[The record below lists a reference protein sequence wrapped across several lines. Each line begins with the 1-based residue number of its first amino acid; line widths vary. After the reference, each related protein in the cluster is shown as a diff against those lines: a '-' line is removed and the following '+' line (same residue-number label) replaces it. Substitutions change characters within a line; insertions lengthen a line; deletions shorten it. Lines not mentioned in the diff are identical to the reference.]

1 MVSSKYTSGTSLLH
15 MGWKNYVT
23 ILGIY
28 LVLLVAAGSN
38 APAMA
43 KAVGEIS

>member
-1 MVSSKYTSGTSLLH
+1 

-28 LVLLVAAGSN
+28 LVLLAAASN

-43 KAVGEIS
+43 KAVGEIF